1 MKTLL
6 ATAFAALTLATP
18 AQAFTQS
25 EIRAWGASFREA
37 GAMAWPAG
45 GG

>member
-6 ATAFAALTLATP
+6 ATAFAALALATP

-25 EIRAWGASFREA
+25 ELRAWGASFREA